1 MNNVKIFVLMA
12 GLTALFVAVGGT
24 QFVTLD
30 EPFTFVDKH
39 RVRKTLEVL
48 PNLSEEIAQVWIMAS
63 RFDADMGF
71 ALHLRCAGDSDT
83 LIALGA

>member
-1 MNNVKIFVLMA
+1 MPTSPSVRGA
-12 GLTALFVAVGGT
+12 

-30 EPFTFVDKH
+30 EPFTFVDEH

-83 LIALGA
+83 LIAPGA